1 MRSGFPGFPKEG
13 IQFFRGLA
21 RNNNR
26 DWFLARKSIFEEK
39 VKQPMHELV
48 SALNASLM
56 GYAPEYVT
64 DPAKAVYRFYRDTRF
79 SKDKSPYKQQ
89 IAASFRR
96 RGLERH
102 EGAGFYFSVS
112 HKEVAVG
119 GGVYMPMPETL
130 LAIRNHMARHHDD
143 FRRITESRTVRKL
156 LGEVQGEQLSRPPKG
171 FPKDHP
177 AEDLLRMK
185 QYLLYIELPADMAS
199 TSRLFREIDSR
210 FRAMAPFLEFLNKPL
225 MSTRKKVDAREL
237 FG

>member
-1 MRSGFPGFPKEG
+1 MRSGFPGFPAEG

-21 RNNNR
+21 RNNTR
-26 DWFLARKSIFEEK
+26 DWFLPRKSIFEEK
-39 VKQPMHELV
+39 VKQPMQELV

-56 GYAPEYVT
+56 EYAPEYVT
-64 DPAKAVYRFYRDTRF
+64 DPGKAVYRFYRDTRF

-119 GGVYMPMPETL
+119 GGVYMPAPETL
-130 LAIRNHMARHHDD
+130 LAIRTHIAEHHEA
-143 FRRITESRTVRKL
+143 FRRIANSRTVRKL

-171 FPKDHP
+171 FASGHP

-185 QYLLYIELPADMAS
+185 QFLLYVELPPDSAT

-210 FRAMAPFLEFLNKPL
+210 FRAMTPFLEFLNAPL
-225 MSTRKKVDAREL
+225 RSTRKKIDAREL